1 MINLQSLKEGHW
13 PIFLI
18 SLLSAITNLLLPT
31 ALVRLLTPEE
41 IGFYK
46 IFFLYA
52 QSIIFICLAG
62 GPLYSVYYWI
72 GKKESAKKYLG
83 HAWLITLSLSL
94 IFALLGFALIIPIS
108 KYLSLPIEYSF
119 LLILSAITSAPAGF
133 YGEYLTAK
141 GERVRGSLF
150 NSGIEILKAIIIVIL
165 VFIYRNIHAALW
177 GYTILYFFK
186 LILSHFFLYKEDILI
201 TKIDKD
207 SLKDVWK
214 YSAPMSYSGAL
225 SFIIE
230 KIDMIVLSTRLNVTQ
245 FAFYSMGSLM
255 IPPLQ
260 LLEMSVQKVLIP
272 SLSKAFHD
280 NDKNKMVMLYKKAQA
295 DIAYIIIPAVFGL
308 IIFREPIIEILF
320 TRTYLK
326 SSEFLF
332 IYAFTYLTY
341 FLPTDSIQRATG
353 NTKWVFKMYILITP
367 FSILS
372 VHSAAKYY
380 GAKAALATSI
390 FFMYVPK
397 IPSLI
402 YSSKVT
408 EVKTHQLIAW
418 KSLTIFTAINLMLMF
433 ICYLLHPYFKN
444 DVVWFLVISPIYAL
458 VYLGSIHFL
467 KHKRIYD
474 FKE

>member
-1 MINLQSLKEGHW
+1 MINIKSLKEGHW
-13 PIFLI
+13 PIFMI
-18 SLLSAITNLLLPT
+18 SLFSAISNLLLPT

-72 GKKESAKKYLG
+72 GKKDYAKKYLG
-83 HAWLITLSLSL
+83 HAWLLTLSLSVTC
-94 IFALLGFALIIPIS
+94 ALIGFILIVPIS
-108 KYLSLPIEYSF
+108 NYLSLPIEYSF

-141 GERVRGSLF
+141 GDRIKGSLF
-150 NSGIEILKAIIIVIL
+150 NSGIEILKGIIIVVL
-165 VFIYRNIHAALW
+165 VYIYRNIHAALW
-177 GYTILYFFK
+177 GYTVLYFLK
-186 LILSHFFLYKEDILI
+186 LFVSHFFLYKEDILI
-201 TKIDKD
+201 KKVERET
-207 SLKDVWK
+207 LHEVWK
-214 YSAPMSYSGAL
+214 YCSPMSFSGAL

-245 FAFYSMGSLM
+245 FAFYSMGSLV

-280 NDKNKMVMLYKKAQA
+280 NDKKGMVSLYKKAQA
-295 DIAYIIIPAVFGL
+295 DIAYMIIPAVFGL

-320 TRTYLK
+320 TKTYLK
-326 SSEFLF
+326 SSEYLL
-332 IYAFTYLTY
+332 IYAFTYLSY

-372 VHSAAKYY
+372 VHSAAKFF

-390 FFMYVPK
+390 FYLYIPK
-397 IPSLI
+397 IPSLF
-402 YSSKVT
+402 YSSDVT
-408 EVKTHQLIAW
+408 GVKIRELIAW
-418 KSLTIFTAINLMLMF
+418 KSLGIYTSINIVLMLV
-433 ICYLLHPYFKN
+433 CYLLHPYYNN
-444 DVVWFLVISPIYAL
+444 DVWWFLTIAPCYAII
-458 VYLGSIHFL
+458 YLGSVQFM

>member
-72 GKKESAKKYLG
+72 GKKENAKKYLG

-94 IFALLGFALIIPIS
+94 VFALLGFALIVPIS

-150 NSGIEILKAIIIVIL
+150 NSGIEILKAIIIVVL

-177 GYTILYFFK
+177 GYTILYFIK
-186 LILSHFFLYKEDILI
+186 LIISHFFLYKEDILI
-201 TKIDKD
+201 TQIDKE

-214 YSAPMSYSGAL
+214 YSSPMSYSGAL

-230 KIDMIVLSTRLNVTQ
+230 KIDMIVLSARLNVTQ
-245 FAFYSMGSLM
+245 FAFYSMGSLV

-272 SLSKAFHD
+272 NLSKAFHD

-326 SSEFLF
+326 SSEYLF

-367 FSILS
+367 FSILC
-372 VHSAAKYY
+372 VHTAAKYFD
-380 GAKAALATSI
+380 AKAALATSI
-390 FFMYVPK
+390 FFMYIPK
-397 IPSLI
+397 IPSLM

-408 EVKTHQLIAW
+408 AVKIHQLIAW
-418 KSLTIFTAINLMLMF
+418 KSLAIFTFINLVLMLF
-433 ICYLLHPYFKN
+433 CYLLHPYFKN
-444 DVVWFLVISPIYAL
+444 DVFWFLIIAPLYAII
-458 VYLGSIHFL
+458 YLGSIHL
-467 KHKRIYD
+467 IKHKRLYD